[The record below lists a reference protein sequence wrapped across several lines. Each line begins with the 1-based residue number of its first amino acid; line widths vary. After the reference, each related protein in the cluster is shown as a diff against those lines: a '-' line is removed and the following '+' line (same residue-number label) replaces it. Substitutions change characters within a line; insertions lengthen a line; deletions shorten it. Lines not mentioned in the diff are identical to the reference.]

1 MNIVIRHEEEKDFY
15 KVEELARESFYNLY
29 FPGCEEHLVI
39 NKMRNHKDYI
49 KNLSYIL
56 EIDGKIIGGI
66 FYTKSRIIGK
76 DNKIVETISFGPV
89 FIKPGYQRQGFGK
102 KLIEYSIKEAKKEGY
117 RAILTLG
124 YPHHYKPYGFLGGK
138 NYNVSMED
146 GKFYVGLLVLPL
158 YEDALKNISGYAS
171 FSDVFNIS
179 REELDEFDKNFPEKK
194 KVVLESQKEFEI
206 ACSLTE

>member
-39 NKMRNHKDYI
+39 NKMRNHRDYI

-124 YPHHYKPYGFLGGK
+124 
-138 NYNVSMED
+138 
-146 GKFYVGLLVLPL
+146 
-158 YEDALKNISGYAS
+158 
-171 FSDVFNIS
+171 
-179 REELDEFDKNFPEKK
+179 
-194 KVVLESQKEFEI
+194 
-206 ACSLTE
+206 